1 MILRIGHKSVR
12 ARAAFTLIEL
22 ILVMAML
29 VVVLGIAFPTLGGFF
44 RGRNLDAEARR
55 FVSLARYGQS
65 RAVSEGVPTV
75 LWVDARRNAYGLEIQ
90 PGYVVSDSR
99 MIEFALDEDLEVEV
113 QSASAPAALP
123 AAQRTLPG
131 IGNVPM
137 IRFLP
142 SGFIGETSP
151 DVVVIRQG
159 AEDAIWIARA
169 ANGLSYEIQTNAFYV
184 RR

>member
-1 MILRIGHKSVR
+1 MILRTGHKSVE

-29 VVVLGIAFPTLGGFF
+29 VVVLGIAFPSLAGFF

-65 RAVSEGVPTV
+65 RAVAEGVPTV
-75 LWVDARRNAYGLEIQ
+75 LWVDARSKTYGLEIQ
-90 PGYVVSDSR
+90 PGYVVNDAQA
-99 MIEFALDEDLEVEV
+99 IEFVLDDEIEVEV
-113 QSASAPAALP
+113 QTSVTVNALP
-123 AAQRTLPG
+123 SAQQTLPG

-142 SGFIGETSP
+142 SGFIGESSP
-151 DVVVIRQG
+151 EVVVFRQG
-159 AEDAIWIARA
+159 TDGAIWIAQAVNR
-169 ANGLSYEIQTNAFYV
+169 LSYEIQTNTFYV